1 MNIAKINEVITIN
14 AHCVKLYAEATN
26 TCTIY
31 SYNTPVLR
39 IDETGAHRLW
49 SGWSVTT
56 QKDINKAGFSIVFG
70 YDMTKKIWD
79 SMPVEN

>member
-1 MNIAKINEVITIN
+1 MDIKKINAVNIVN
-14 AHCVKLYAEATN
+14 SHCVKIYDEVTN
-26 TCTIY
+26 IYVIY

-49 SGWSVTT
+49 KGWSATT
-56 QKDINKAGFSIVFG
+56 QKDINKAGFPLVFG
-70 YDMTKKIWD
+70 YDMTKKIWN